1 MEEQKLNSK
10 EIKMQPM
17 ANGKQD
23 NQEEAQE
30 KLPYDKLKEIADS
43 LWNEN
48 RYLKQQLQN
57 ASQTLRSINRLD
69 YLFRVA
75 ELSANASA
83 QWQFNAE
90 FISKCFEEIE
100 KIMTIPEEEE
110 AKEEEKEA

>member
-10 EIKMQPM
+10 EVKMQPM
-17 ANGKQD
+17 ADVKQD
-23 NQEEAQE
+23 NQEKAQE

-69 YLFRVA
+69 YLFKVIDSYNPQKSGLA
-75 ELSANASA
+75 FSLPFVE
-83 QWQFNAE
+83 
-90 FISKCFEEIE
+90 KCIQEIE
-100 KIMTIPEEEE
+100 KIMTIPEKEV
-110 AKEEEKEA
+110 KEEEKEV

>member
-17 ANGKQD
+17 ADVKQD
-23 NQEEAQE
+23 NQEKAQE

-69 YLFRVA
+69 YLFKVA

-83 QWQFNAE
+83 QWHFNAE
-90 FISKCFEEIE
+90 FVSKCFEEIE
-100 KIMTIPEEEE
+100 KIMTIPEKEV
-110 AKEEEKEA
+110 KEEEKEA

>member
-17 ANGKQD
+17 AGSKQD

-57 ASQTLRSINRLD
+57 ASQTLGSINRLD

-75 ELSANASA
+75 ELTANASA
-83 QWQFNAE
+83 QWKFNND
-90 FISKCFEEIE
+90 FVDMCFAEIE
-100 KIMTIPEEEE
+100 KIMTIPEEET
-110 AKEEEKEA
+110 KKEEKEA